1 MTLMCLSIYDKK
13 RLVLRLEMRKGHEVS
28 TLYYSAL
35 RNIVRRTAQP
45 NLGEGALELGSTKSY
60 NLRAQQQRIGGNRG
74 RHLVQPFWDK
84 NLLHIL
90 VLPSSPPPSGPSFPS
105 STSFPNQLSAST
117 RLPHCLFT
125 THQPER
131 SSKEADQITSL
142 LSAISLGIQLR
153 LHTPYHGPCDPMMRH
168 HLTL

>member
-1 MTLMCLSIYDKK
+1 
-13 RLVLRLEMRKGHEVS
+13 MRKGHEVS

-60 NLRAQQQRIGGNRG
+60 NLRAQDWRESGKASGPTFLGQESAPYSCTSI
-74 RHLVQPFWDK
+74 
-84 NLLHIL
+84 
-90 VLPSSPPPSGPSFPS
+90 SPPPSGPSFPS
-105 STSFPNQLSAST
+105 STSFPNRLSAST
-117 RLPHCLFT
+117 RLPHGHFT